1 MRVKLTFQG
10 KDIFGLMT
18 TNDQMVDPFH
28 PIAKA
33 IKQLM
38 VENKEPRKTEARQ
51 WEIYKLQF
59 HGALYIMDGIGPYL
73 KTASLMACL
82 VEGAKIA
89 RKGKQLSM
97 AVTPCEPWAP
107 LLYKGPRTWEE
118 LWEDGGFHDIRPA
131 GKADKKIMVCHPHF
145 RPWAVEFE
153 IELDTIALSVD
164 ELRQSAESSGR
175 YIGLGSMRKIGYGR
189 FIPTVEALETDPN
202 AGRQPRKSKKA
213 EKSEKTENGEV

>member
-10 KDIFGLMT
+10 RDIFGLMT

-28 PIAKA
+28 PIAKE
-33 IKQLM
+33 IDRLM
-38 VENKEPRKTEARQ
+38 KENKAPKKTEARQ
-51 WEIYKLQF
+51 WEIYKNQF
-59 HGALYIMDGIGPYL
+59 FGALYINDIDGPYL

-97 AVTPCEPWAP
+97 AVSPIDATVP
-107 LLYKGPRTWEE
+107 LIYKGPRTKDE

-153 IELDTIALSVD
+153 VELDTIALSID
-164 ELRQSAESSGR
+164 ELRDAAVTAGK
-175 YIGLGSMRKIGYGR
+175 YMGLGSMRKIGYGR
-189 FIPTVEALETDPN
+189 FIATVEALEADPN
-202 AGRQPRKSKKA
+202 SRQPRKKSKKN
-213 EKSEKTENGEV
+213 EEVKDGELEV